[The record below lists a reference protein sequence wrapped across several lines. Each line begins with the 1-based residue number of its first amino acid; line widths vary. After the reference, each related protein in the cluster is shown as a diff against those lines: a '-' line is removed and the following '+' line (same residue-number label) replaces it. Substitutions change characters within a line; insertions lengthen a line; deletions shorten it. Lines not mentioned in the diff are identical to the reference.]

1 MMSATLDEIV
11 AALGGRL
18 VGDGARRVERI
29 APLTSA
35 ASDAITFLAQARLRA
50 QLDTTLAACVIV
62 TPALEEAAVARGVA
76 RGDGERGDVERG
88 QGGGHVIVTDDPY
101 AYYARLSQWWARR
114 QRGDIVPDV
123 HATAVVDPGAVIDP
137 TASIGPQ
144 AVVEHGARIG
154 AHAVIGP
161 LCFVGAGASVGDD
174 TRLAARVHLAQGC
187 SIGARGIVH
196 AGAVIG
202 ADGFGFA
209 PEGAGDAHR
218 WIKIEQLG
226 GVRIGDD
233 VEIGA
238 NTCIDRGAL
247 DDTVIEDGVK
257 LDNLIQIGHN
267 VRIGAHTA
275 IAGNTGVAGSTRI
288 GAHCM
293 IAGAANIIGHL
304 EIADHVTITVATT
317 VTRSIREPGIY
328 SGAFPMDDNASWERN
343 AATLRRLHELRER
356 VKTLERRLEKPTQK
370 NTP

>member
-1 MMSATLDEIV
+1 MSATLDEIV
-11 AALGGRL
+11 TALGGRL
-18 VGDGARRVERI
+18 VGDGSRRIERI
-29 APLTSA
+29 APLASA
-35 ASDAITFLAQARLRA
+35 AADQIAFLAQPKLRA
-50 QLDTTLAACVIV
+50 QLDTTQAACVIV
-62 TPALEEAAVARGVA
+62 APALEDAAAARGA
-76 RGDGERGDVERG
+76 A
-88 QGGGHVIVTDDPY
+88 IVSDDPY

-114 QRGDIVPDV
+114 QRGAVAPGV
-123 HATAVVDPGAVIDP
+123 HATAFVDPAATVDP
-137 TASIGPQ
+137 TATIGPQ
-144 AVVEHGARIG
+144 AVIEQGARIG
-154 AHAVIGP
+154 AHAVIGA
-161 LCFVGAGASVGDD
+161 LCFVGADTSVGDD
-174 TRLAARVHLAQGC
+174 TRLHARVHLAHGC
-187 SIGARGIVH
+187 VIGARGIVH

-209 PEGAGDAHR
+209 PEGQGEAKR
-218 WIKIEQLG
+218 WTKIEQLG
-226 GVRIGDD
+226 RVRIGDD

-304 EIADHVTITVATT
+304 EIADGVTVTVATT
-317 VTRSIREPGIY
+317 VTRSIREPGSVV

-356 VKTLERRLEKPTQK
+356 VKALESRLGKADHN
-370 NTP
+370 NTT